1 MVVWWLVNVSQ
12 TNVLPFYQAMS
23 KQDIKL
29 MFERVHRELGWEKE
43 KEDEQDEKE
52 RQGNINS

>member
-1 MVVWWLVNVSQ
+1 MAQ

-23 KQDIKL
+23 KQQIKS

-43 KEDEQDEKE
+43 KEDEQVEKE
-52 RQGNINS
+52 RQGNINSER